1 MLVIVGA
8 IIVVVG
14 VIGGFVMEGGPVAT
28 LMQWVEFIIIGGA
41 ALGSLIIS
49 APISLLKRVIS
60 NALGTLKGDPY
71 GPKEYQNLLMTIYSL
86 SNVARRNGLISLEGH
101 VEDPSKS
108 EIFSQNTF
116 LLNNHH
122 AMAFLCDT
130 LRMLLS
136 GGVPPHEMESLLDA
150 DLEGHHKES
159 AQVSGQIQKIGDA
172 LPGVG
177 IVAAVLGIVITM
189 GAIDGP
195 PSEIGHKVAAALVG
209 TFLGILLSYGFVQP
223 IASNLENLSASESAY
238 YECMK
243 AGILAI
249 AKGYPPQIVVEFS
262 RRVVPGEVRPSFK
275 EMEETMKAA
284 RAGK

>member
-14 VIGGFVMEGGPVAT
+14 VIGGFVMEGGPIAT

-41 ALGSLIIS
+41 ALGSLVIS
-49 APISLLKRVIS
+49 APISLLKRVIAS
-60 NALGTLKGDPY
+60 ALATLKGDPY

-150 DLEGHHKES
+150 DLEGHHKAS